1 MESFIKLKMRNIFLS
16 LILLLAFAVSS
27 CRKDDIDNN
36 NPAPTQTIITSDSSN
51 TTGRLYV
58 DVLDINGNEI
68 NQAEVSLYISY
79 DDLKRSIPLYTFN
92 SNNNG
97 RVDFGFVLQGNYYL
111 TGRNANGLLRD
122 TTVAQVLPQRSIF
135 RKLILR

>member
-1 MESFIKLKMRNIFLS
+1 MKYTFYIAV
-16 LILLLAFAVSS
+16 LITALVASS
-27 CRKDDIDNN
+27 CRKSDDDDN
-36 NPAPTQTIITSDSSN
+36 PTPTQTIITSDSSN
-51 TTGRLYV
+51 ATGRLYV
-58 DVLDINGNEI
+58 DVFDVNGNEI
-68 NQAEVSLYISY
+68 NQATVSLYISY
-79 DDLKRSIPLYTFN
+79 TDLQKSLPLYTFT

-111 TGRNANGLLRD
+111 TGSNANGTLRD

>member
-1 MESFIKLKMRNIFLS
+1 MKKNLLFILAS
-16 LILLLAFAVSS
+16 LILIAS
-27 CRKDDIDNN
+27 CSKDDNDNN
-36 NPAPTQTIITSDSSN
+36 NPTPIQTIITSDSSN
-51 TTGRLYV
+51 ATGRLYV
-58 DVLDINGNEI
+58 DVFDLNGNEI
-68 NQAEVSLYISY
+68 NQAIVSLYISY
-79 DDLKRSIPLYTFN
+79 NDLQKSIPLYTFS

-111 TGRNANGLLRD
+111 TGSNTNGTLSD